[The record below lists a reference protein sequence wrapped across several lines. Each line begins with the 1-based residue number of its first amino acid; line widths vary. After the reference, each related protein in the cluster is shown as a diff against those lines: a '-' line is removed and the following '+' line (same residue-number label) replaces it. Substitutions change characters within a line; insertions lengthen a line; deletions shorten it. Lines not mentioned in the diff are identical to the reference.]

1 MIWTK
6 MTLTLGFLLYVFLW
20 VLAANGDNQLVAPLL
35 IPAVLAV
42 LVALGV
48 ALNRFMGIEP
58 RKQHFKDSNDKT
70 EQ

>member
-1 MIWTK
+1 MIMTK
-6 MTLTLGFLLYVFLW
+6 TMLIVGLLVYVFLW

-35 IPAVLAV
+35 IPAVLAI

-58 RKQHFKDSNDKT
+58 RKQHFNDPHDKT

>member
-1 MIWTK
+1 MKVTK
-6 MTLTLGFLLYVFLW
+6 TVLVVGFLIYVFLW
-20 VLAANGDNQLVAPLL
+20 VLAAHGDNQLVAPLL
-35 IPAVLAV
+35 IPAVLAI

-58 RKQHFKDSNDKT
+58 RKQHFKDPHDES

>member
-1 MIWTK
+1 MIMTK
-6 MTLTLGFLLYVFLW
+6 TMLIIGALLYAFLW
-20 VLAANGDNQLVAPLL
+20 VLAANGDNELVAPLL

-58 RKQHFKDSNDKT
+58 RKQHFRDSNDET